1 MLRSRGEMGVG
12 FGMTPPVPPIDPH
25 TIYTFSSMN
34 NGDDGDV
41 LEHLRNVFFKVDQ
54 DGGHTFSPLTLPL
67 EVRSGV
73 TASISIRLMPSAHL
87 LICSSAM
94 S

>member
-34 NGDDGDV
+34 NGDDGDMV
-41 LEHLRNVFFKVDQ
+41 VHVEHLRNVCVKVDQ
-54 DGGHTFSPLTLPL
+54 NRGHTSQCVRIFSPLTLPL
-67 EVRSGV
+67 IVHSG
-73 TASISIRLMPSAHL
+73 
-87 LICSSAM
+87 CNC
-94 S
+94 